1 MNESTPVLEAAAV
14 EILRPDATG
23 YSQPPEVVIPECRI
37 DPGQFWV
44 VGGLSTSNPSAV
56 ISTLAGLEKP
66 AAGAVRLFGEDTSA
80 LNEGGLVALRKRAGM
95 VFSAGGRLLRNL
107 TVLDNI
113 ALPLRYHRFMF
124 PDEIEDRVRQLAS
137 VLDLERQLGRPAVAL
152 SSSARQRVA
161 LARALVLEP
170 EALFLDRPLAVSNSD
185 RFGWWLDRL
194 QALNR
199 GFNGMA
205 PMTVVV
211 GADSLHLWR
220 GVAER
225 FAVVENG
232 KWMSLGGAD
241 EAREHSALAAPDWS
255 RQKRSS

>member
-1 MNESTPVLEAAAV
+1 MAESTPVLDAAAV
-14 EILRPDATG
+14 EITLPDA
-23 YSQPPEVVIPECRI
+23 SFSERPEVVIPECRI
-37 DPGQFWV
+37 EAGQFWV

-56 ISTLAGLEKP
+56 IPTLAGLEKP
-66 AAGAVRLFGEDTSA
+66 EGGSVRLFGEDTSTMD
-80 LNEGGLVALRKRAGM
+80 EEQLVVLRKRAGM

-124 PDEIEDRVRQLAS
+124 PDEIEDRVRQLAKA
-137 VLDLERQLGRPAVAL
+137 LDLERHLGRPAVAL
-152 SSSARQRVA
+152 SRSARQRVA

-170 EALFLDRPLAVSNSD
+170 EVLFLDRPLAAANSD

-194 QALNR
+194 QAVNR
-199 GFNGMA
+199 GFNGMV

-211 GADSLHLWR
+211 GTDSLHLWR

-225 FAVVENG
+225 FALVENG
-232 KWMSLGGAD
+232 QWVSLGGAE

-255 RQKRSS
+255 RQKRSI

>member
-1 MNESTPVLEAAAV
+1 MTETTPVVEAVAV
-14 EILRPDATG
+14 EIPRPDTSLFAER
-23 YSQPPEVVIPECRI
+23 PEVLVPECRI
-37 DPGQFWV
+37 EAGQFWV
-44 VGGLSTSNPSAV
+44 VGGLPTSNPSAV
-56 ISTLAGLEKP
+56 IPTLAGLEKP
-66 AAGAVRLFGEDTSA
+66 AAGWVRLFGEDPSTMD
-80 LNEGGLVALRKRAGM
+80 EGGLVVLRKRVGM

-107 TVLDNI
+107 TVMDNI

-170 EALFLDRPLAVSNSD
+170 EVLFLDRPLAVSNSD

-232 KWMSLGGAD
+232 KWVSLGGAE